1 MSNVRL
7 TQEKHHSAER
17 CGPTWQHES
26 MARIRTEVTDRPLDP
41 GALIAEVS
49 DPACGG
55 VGVFVG
61 TVRSSPASGA
71 SAEVQALDYEAHPE
85 LAPAAVADIA
95 RRAQE
100 KWGLQKVVAVHR
112 TGRCALGE
120 PTVVVACAAPH
131 RAEALDACRWIIDTI
146 KTEVPIW
153 KKELYA
159 DGSAWV
165 GAGS

>member
-1 MSNVRL
+1 
-7 TQEKHHSAER
+7 
-17 CGPTWQHES
+17 
-26 MARIRTEVTDRPLDP
+26 MAYIRTEATEQPLDP

-55 VGVFVG
+55 IGVFVG
-61 TVRSSPASGA
+61 TVRSSAASGA
-71 SAEVQALDYEAHPE
+71 EAGVEALEYEAHPE
-85 LAPAAVADIA
+85 LAPAALEDIA
-95 RRAQE
+95 RRAQQ
-100 KWGLQKVVAVHR
+100 KWGLERLVAVHR
-112 TGRCALGE
+112 TGRCDLGE

-146 KTEVPIW
+146 KAEVPIW

>member
-1 MSNVRL
+1 
-7 TQEKHHSAER
+7 
-17 CGPTWQHES
+17 
-26 MARIRTEVTDRPLDP
+26 MAHIRTEVTEHPLDP
-41 GALIAEVS
+41 GALIAEVI
-49 DPACGG
+49 DPGCGG

-61 TVRSSPASGA
+61 TVRSSAASGTPV
-71 SAEVQALDYEAHPE
+71 EVEALEYEAHPE
-85 LAPAAVADIA
+85 LAPAALAEIA
-95 RRAQE
+95 RRAQQR
-100 KWGLQKVVAVHR
+100 WGLERVVAVHR
-112 TGRCALGE
+112 TGRCGLGE

-153 KKELYA
+153 KKEIYA

>member
-1 MSNVRL
+1 MS
-7 TQEKHHSAER
+7 A
-17 CGPTWQHES
+17 
-26 MARIRTEVTDRPLDP
+26 MAHVRTEITEQPLDV

-49 DPACGG
+49 DPTCGG
-55 VGVFVG
+55 LGVFVG
-61 TVRSSPASGA
+61 TVRRSAASGGE
-71 SAEVQALDYEAHPE
+71 SEVEALEYEAHPD
-85 LAPAAVADIA
+85 LAAAALDDIA
-95 RRAQE
+95 RRASE
-100 KWGLQKVVAVHR
+100 RWGLERAVALHR
-112 TGRCALGE
+112 TGRCSLGE

>member
-1 MSNVRL
+1 MTDL
-7 TQEKHHSAER
+7 
-17 CGPTWQHES
+17 
-26 MARIRTEVTDRPLDP
+26 RTEITDRPLEP
-41 GALIAEVS
+41 GALIVEVS

-55 VGVFVG
+55 IGVFVG

-71 SAEVQALDYEAHPE
+71 DARVQALEYEAHPE
-85 LAPAAVADIA
+85 LAPAALTDIA
-95 RRAQE
+95 RRALD
-100 KWGLQKVVAVHR
+100 KWGLERVVAVHR
-112 TGRCALGE
+112 IGRCALGE

-146 KTEVPIW
+146 KAEVPIW

>member
-1 MSNVRL
+1 
-7 TQEKHHSAER
+7 
-17 CGPTWQHES
+17 
-26 MARIRTEVTDRPLDP
+26 MAHVRTEITEQPLDV

-55 VGVFVG
+55 LGVFVG
-61 TVRSSPASGA
+61 TVRLSAASGA
-71 SAEVQALDYEAHPE
+71 ASEVEALEYEAHPD
-85 LAPAAVADIA
+85 LAAAALDDIA
-95 RRAQE
+95 RRACE
-100 KWGLQKVVAVHR
+100 RWGLERAVALHR

>member
-1 MSNVRL
+1 
-7 TQEKHHSAER
+7 
-17 CGPTWQHES
+17 
-26 MARIRTEVTDRPLDP
+26 MAHVRTEITAQPLDV
-41 GALIAEVS
+41 GALIGEVS

-55 VGVFVG
+55 LGVFVG
-61 TVRSSPASGA
+61 TVRRSAASGA
-71 SAEVQALDYEAHPE
+71 DSEVEALEYEAHPD
-85 LAPAAVADIA
+85 LAAPALDDIA
-95 RRAQE
+95 RRACDR
-100 KWGLQKVVAVHR
+100 WDLGRALALHR
-112 TGRCALGE
+112 TGHCALGE

-131 RAEALDACRWIIDTI
+131 RAEALEACRWIIDTI